1 MRYRTIRPPKH
12 RRIAPRLAS
21 GESRIPAG
29 NGLPPAVKYAIQ
41 RIAAQEGRSFSWVVE
56 EILIDWARHD
66 SRLSNSL
73 KAEAITYQPRKADIE
88 REQKEHEEDVRLKT
102 EQRAA
107 RRAS

>member
-21 GESRIPAG
+21 GEHRIPSG

-41 RIAAQEGRSFSWVVE
+41 RIAAAEGRSFSWVIE
-56 EILIDWARHD
+56 EILIDWVRHD
-66 SRLSNSL
+66 SRLHDRL
-73 KAEAITYQPRKADIE
+73 KAESISYAPRKADAE
-88 REQKEHEEDVRLKT
+88 RERREHEEDVRLKT